1 MSAPRA
7 QVPVQ
12 EDAPF
17 SKFESLDNSIW
28 NALNTAHKPLAL
40 TYGLAARYPH
50 DVAPFAG
57 LQEPTAA
64 AFADLTQL
72 VSCGDGIALFT
83 TTPPEVPSNWTVQ
96 RSRWIDQMVCEQ
108 PPAAEKY
115 DLLELREQ
123 DVPEML
129 ALTAAT
135 EPGPFSDGTIRMG
148 RYRGIR
154 SEAGA
159 LLAMAGERLRL
170 KGFTEVSA
178 VCTTPEARGKGYGRA
193 LVTAIASM
201 AYADG
206 MTPFLHVKTENG
218 AKQLYEKLGFRVR
231 CPIRLTVLTRAS

>member
-1 MSAPRA
+1 L
-7 QVPVQ
+7 
-12 EDAPF
+12 
-17 SKFESLDNSIW
+17 SKFDSLNNPIW
-28 NALNTAHKPLAL
+28 NALKTVHKPLAL
-40 TYGLAARYPH
+40 TYGLAVRYPR
-50 DVAPFAG
+50 DVSPLAG
-57 LQEPTAA
+57 LQETTAA

-72 VSCGDGIALFT
+72 VSRAESIALFT
-83 TTPPEVPSNWTVQ
+83 TIPPEVPSDWTVQ

-108 PPAAEKY
+108 PPAAEQD

-135 EPGPFSDGTIRMG
+135 EPGPFSEGTIRMG

-154 SEAGA
+154 SQAGA

-178 VCTTPEARGKGYGRA
+178 VCTAPEARGRGYGQA
-193 LVTAIASM
+193 LVSAIASM
-201 AYADG
+201 VYADG

>member
-1 MSAPRA
+1 L
-7 QVPVQ
+7 
-12 EDAPF
+12 
-17 SKFESLDNSIW
+17 SKFESLNNPVW
-28 NALNTAHKPLAL
+28 NALNTVHKPLAL

-50 DVAPFAG
+50 DVSPLAG
-57 LQEPTAA
+57 LQESTAA

-72 VSCGDGIALFT
+72 VSWGESIALFT
-83 TTPPEVPSNWTVQ
+83 TTPPEVPSDWTVQ

-108 PPAAEKY
+108 PPAAEQY
-115 DLLELREQ
+115 DLLELREE

-129 ALTAAT
+129 ALSAAT
-135 EPGPFSDGTIRMG
+135 EPGPFSEGTIRMG

-154 SEAGA
+154 SQAGA

-178 VCTTPEARGKGYGRA
+178 VCTTPEARGQGYGRV
-193 LVTAIASM
+193 LVSAVASLV
-201 AYADG
+201 YADE

-231 CPIRLTVLTRAS
+231 CPIRLTVLTRTT

>member
-1 MSAPRA
+1 MTLPL
-7 QVPVQ
+7 PLVQ
-12 EDAPF
+12 EGAPL
-17 SKFESLDNSIW
+17 SKFESLNNPVW
-28 NALNTAHKPLAL
+28 NALNAAHKPIAL

-50 DVAPFAG
+50 DVSPLAG
-57 LQEPTAA
+57 LQKPTAA
-64 AFADLTQL
+64 AFADLAQL
-72 VSCGDGIALFT
+72 VSWGESIALFT
-83 TTPPEVPSNWTVQ
+83 PTPPEVPSVWTVQ

-108 PPAAEKY
+108 PPAADQD

-135 EPGPFSDGTIRMG
+135 DPGPFSEGTIRMG

-154 SEAGA
+154 SQAGA

-170 KGFTEVSA
+170 KDFTEVSA
-178 VCTTPEARGKGYGRA
+178 VCTTPEARGRGYARA
-193 LVTAIASM
+193 LVSAMASLV
-201 AYADG
+201 YADG

-231 CPIRLTVLTRAS
+231 CPIRLTVVTRTT